1 MKRKEKIWML
11 KIILK
16 KTLKRF
22 VIPKK
27 ACFGDRF
34 GKTVFDE
41 SDGEEGSQ
49 EIFGSDEEK
58 FGDERLDEE
67 GNNEMKDNIKEK
79 EEGNKP
85 NDM

>member
-1 MKRKEKIWML
+1 MDAKDNTK
-11 KIILK
+11 K

-27 ACFGDRF
+27 ACFSDRF

-49 EIFGSDEEK
+49 EIFASDEEK

-85 NDM
+85 NAM

>member
-1 MKRKEKIWML
+1 MTGSARS
-11 KIILK
+11 
-16 KTLKRF
+16 R
-22 VIPKK
+22 
-27 ACFGDRF
+27 RS
-34 GKTVFDE
+34 FDE
-41 SDGEEGSQ
+41 SDGEEGFQ
-49 EIFGSDEEK
+49 EIFGTDEEK